1 MFSTIGYWIC
11 VPFAWLLLLF
21 YNLTGS
27 YGWALVLFTLAV
39 KLVLLPFQ
47 LKSKR
52 SMMRMSGIQ
61 AQLKEIQQKYAN
73 NPTKMNEEM
82 QRLYMETG
90 VKPMSGCLWS
100 FLPFP
105 ILIALYSIIRQPLTH
120 FMLVSSEMLEK
131 VTAFA
136 SEIGYVAS
144 GGAGYEQ
151 IGLAKFISEHFDA
164 FSAKFEGI
172 INLDYHFLGMDLS
185 LVPQEHWGEVTT
197 GGWPI
202 IGLFLMPVISA
213 ALSFMLSKASMK
225 TAPAGDA
232 DPTARSMKMMMW
244 MMPLMSLY
252 IGFILPGALCV
263 YWIANSVF
271 SFIQEVLMNKF
282 FSKRIAAEEEERAR
296 RIKEDRERRIAEGRE
311 RQRLDAERAAM
322 ETAKGQ
328 KKIAEKRAAKQ
339 AAKANADKKSATTE
353 AGRVGDRPY
362 ARGRSFREDRYDG

>member
-52 SMMRMSGIQ
+52 SMMRMSGLQ
-61 AQLKEIQQKYAN
+61 GQLKEIQQKYAN

-120 FMLVSSEMLEK
+120 FMLVSSETLEK

-185 LVPQEHWGEVTT
+185 LVPQEHWGEVMT

-213 ALSFMLSKASMK
+213 VLSFMLSKASMK
-225 TAPAGDA
+225 TNPSGDA
-232 DPTARSMKMMMW
+232 DPAARSMKMMMW

-282 FSKRIAAEEEERAR
+282 FSKRMAEEEEERAR
-296 RIKEDRERRIAEGRE
+296 RIKEDRERRIAVGRE
-311 RQRLDAERAAM
+311 RQRLDAERAAS
-322 ETAKGQ
+322 EAKGQ
-328 KKIAEKRAAKQ
+328 KKIAEKRAAKH

-362 ARGRSFREDRYDG
+362 ARGRSFREDRYE